1 MNVFFFFFQA
11 EDGIRDVAVTGVQT
25 CALPISGWHQGFQEA
40 ACRPRPARF
49 FPVSPPEVIVHH
61 DAGLLAKAVA
71 ARLVTTLVDAQAA
84 TGRPSLVLTGGGIGT
99 AVLTEL
105 AAAPARDAV
114 DWRHLDIWWGD
125 ERFLPAGHPDRNE
138 TGARAA
144 LLDHVDVTADR
155 VRPMPGPD
163 GPDGNSP
170 EAAAARYAGWLC
182 DASAPEDHG
191 QSPSFDVLLLGI
203 GPEGHVASLFPGLPA
218 LYEEERTVVAVHGA
232 PKPPPTRL
240 TLTLPAIRCARDV
253 WVLAAG
259 QEKARAVRLA
269 LSDSG
274 PVQVP
279 AAGARGRQRT
289 LFLLDR
295 AAASQLPPQLS
306 RIASP

>member
-1 MNVFFFFFQA
+1 MTTPQVLIHRDA
-11 EDGIRDVAVTGVQT
+11 E
-25 CALPISGWHQGFQEA
+25 
-40 ACRPRPARF
+40 
-49 FPVSPPEVIVHH
+49 
-61 DAGLLAKAVA
+61 LLAKAVA
-71 ARLVTTLVDAQAA
+71 ARLVTRLVDISA
-84 TGRPSLVLTGGGIGT
+84 GRGHASLVLTGGRIGT
-99 AVLTEL
+99 RVLAEL

-155 VRPMPGPD
+155 VRPMPGPG

-191 QSPSFDVLLLGI
+191 RSPSFDVLLLGI

-240 TLTLPAIRCARDV
+240 TLTLPAIRAAREV
-253 WVLAAG
+253 WIIASGQDKAG
-259 QEKARAVRLA
+259 AIRLA
-269 LSDSG
+269 LSGAG

-279 AAGARGRQRT
+279 AAGARGRQQT

-295 AAASQLPPQLS
+295 PAAARVPAQLS
-306 RIASP
+306 RLASP